1 MNVEPEEKFGMPA
14 VFKRFFDIYD
24 VMTVFHPLTL
34 GYSCLTIRL
43 HAALSHD
50 CSPSP
55 SRFIAPLYHTY
66 FLHGFNHS
74 NGPEQR
80 AISFIA
86 GSQMH
91 SRYLWVKLCQKGNH
105 NVSVPGEFAWLQ
117 LNHKEKHFKYSTPP
131 SSVLFSASHTFFS
144 LANSDT
150 PACILLINL
159 QFILNSPESKQGAQ
173 STIQILKLTLM
184 ITSE

>member
-1 MNVEPEEKFGMPA
+1 MPA

-43 HAALSHD
+43 RAALSHN

-55 SRFIAPLYHTY
+55 FHFIAPLYHTY

-74 NGPEQR
+74 NGPKQR

-86 GSQMH
+86 GSQMYSH
-91 SRYLWVKLCQKGNH
+91 YLWVKLCQKGNH
-105 NVSVPGEFAWLQ
+105 NVSVPSEFSWLQ
-117 LNHKEKHFKYSTPP
+117 LNQTEKHFKYSPP
-131 SSVLFSASHTFFS
+131 PRCVLFSASHTFFS
-144 LANSDT
+144 GKRGDDGMHST
-150 PACILLINL
+150 HK
-159 QFILNSPESKQGAQ
+159 SPVYLKFTGEQTG
-173 STIQILKLTLM
+173 STVHNTNPKN
-184 ITSE
+184 ERK